1 MKLHR
6 HFFALTLFA
15 AVTGAVAQGAPQESP
30 QERQRLIDAQ
40 DQIREYKNK
49 EQQARKRGDTKE
61 AEMWA
66 DKRYQAQEASGI
78 EKGRINRGE
87 TAEGKQDIKEA
98 QQRLAEDQKQI
109 EEYRAK
115 EAEARKRG
123 DTEGAHEWADRR
135 HKAQQEADI
144 EKGRINREEQE
155 LKKGE
160 AKR

>member
-15 AVTGAVAQGAPQESP
+15 VVTGAAAQGTPQEAPQDH
-30 QERQRLIDAQ
+30 QRLIEAQ
-40 DQIREYKNK
+40 DQIREYRNK

-66 DKRYQAQEASGI
+66 HKRYQAQEAAGI

-87 TAEGKQDIKEA
+87 TAESKQDIKEA

-115 EAEARKRG
+115 ESEARKRG

-135 HKAQQEADI
+135 YKAQQEADI

-160 AKR
+160 SKR